1 MRGSWLSEWL
11 KAYIFCLRIGADAG
25 ESLVSMKL
33 RNAEATAPG
42 YSWNIGP
49 RDQMVSM
56 RIRESIAYLLVG
68 NPMWPNPE
76 GHQFSEETR
85 LSSRPHLQNIDT
97 SDVNQSQRLRI
108 VIQTPNS
115 VFQCFPRFVI
125 EPDRHHK
132 KHMMSLLSCS
142 FGASAPH
149 RVANVLYC
157 RPKKAVAWKLENPW
171 KHWVET
177 SEILR
182 HARKHK
188 KNMLLRTRRCFF
200 WILKAKKWEMTRYN
214 ERMKQYFVGC
224 CSRITI
230 LGYGTKPQCRK
241 TCKNFICK
249 KLISKYST
257 GLLPHH
263 VSRVQNCTCHPIMVQ
278 SSQMTN
284 SW

>member
-1 MRGSWLSEWL
+1 MVLWCHQGEASNALEEHGWLDDLWEDLDWVNDWRP
-11 KAYIFCLRIGADAG
+11 IFLFENWCWCRRISG
-25 ESLVSMKL
+25 EHESPKCG
-33 RNAEATAPG
+33 ATAPG
-42 YSWNIGP
+42 YSWNLGP
-49 RDQMVSM
+49 RDQMVSI

-68 NPMWPNPE
+68 NPMWPNPV

-171 KHWVET
+171 KHRVET

-188 KNMLLRTRRCFF
+188 KNMLLRTMRCFF

-214 ERMKQYFVGC
+214 
-224 CSRITI
+224 
-230 LGYGTKPQCRK
+230 
-241 TCKNFICK
+241 
-249 KLISKYST
+249 
-257 GLLPHH
+257 
-263 VSRVQNCTCHPIMVQ
+263 
-278 SSQMTN
+278 
-284 SW
+284 